1 MTEVGPPRQAPGSAA
16 AVRQRPE
23 PCAERICRTRRRP
36 PRDRRSSPPTPTDR
50 PVACALRTTS
60 RRDGH
65 PDRPLGNCAAMA
77 GMTTEQAMTTEH
89 IHFGD
94 STRQAALFET
104 MILAAAADGSVDKV
118 ELQEI
123 YRRVFERP
131 EFHGIQADD
140 LRLAIEHAARRVAE
154 AHSLEH
160 ILPSI
165 VDRLPDK
172 ASRELAFGL
181 AASVIVADGRTPLAE
196 LNILKALQ
204 DMFDLSEEDVARLF
218 ETAQSHGEFPPT
230 KGK

>member
-1 MTEVGPPRQAPGSAA
+1 
-16 AVRQRPE
+16 
-23 PCAERICRTRRRP
+23 
-36 PRDRRSSPPTPTDR
+36 
-50 PVACALRTTS
+50 
-60 RRDGH
+60 
-65 PDRPLGNCAAMA
+65 
-77 GMTTEQAMTTEH
+77 MTTDH
-89 IHFGD
+89 IQFGD
-94 STRQAALFET
+94 TTRQAALFET
-104 MILAAAADGSVDKV
+104 MILAAAADGAVNKV
-118 ELQEI
+118 EVEEI

-131 EFHGIQADD
+131 EFHGIHADD
-140 LRLAIEHAARRVAE
+140 LKTAIENAARRVAE

-181 AASVIVADGRTPLAE
+181 AASVIVADGKTPLVE

-218 ETAQSHGEFPPT
+218 ETAQTHGEFPPT

>member
-1 MTEVGPPRQAPGSAA
+1 
-16 AVRQRPE
+16 
-23 PCAERICRTRRRP
+23 
-36 PRDRRSSPPTPTDR
+36 
-50 PVACALRTTS
+50 
-60 RRDGH
+60 
-65 PDRPLGNCAAMA
+65 
-77 GMTTEQAMTTEH
+77 MTTDH
-89 IHFGD
+89 VHFGD

-104 MILAAAADGSVDKV
+104 MILAAAVDGAVNKT
-118 ELQEI
+118 ELEEI

-131 EFHGIQADD
+131 EFHGIHADD
-140 LRLAIEHAARRVAE
+140 LRAAIENAARRVAE

-181 AASVIVADGRTPLAE
+181 AASVIVADGKTPLAE

-218 ETAQSHGEFPPT
+218 ETAQTHGEFPPT

>member
-1 MTEVGPPRQAPGSAA
+1 MQAIAA
-16 AVRQRPE
+16 SRPA
-23 PCAERICRTRRRP
+23 PTRAQP
-36 PRDRRSSPPTPTDR
+36 DRRHRRMRVPYHIRARWTSGPASGKLPPED
-50 PVACALRTTS
+50 
-60 RRDGH
+60 
-65 PDRPLGNCAAMA
+65 
-77 GMTTEQAMTTEH
+77 AMTTDH
-89 IHFGD
+89 IHFD
-94 STRQAALFET
+94 DKTRQAALFET
-104 MILAAAADGSVDKV
+104 MILAAAADGAVDKV
-118 ELQEI
+118 EVEEI

-131 EFHGIQADD
+131 EFHGIHADD
-140 LRLAIEHAARRVAE
+140 LKTAIEHAARRVAE

-218 ETAQSHGEFPPT
+218 ETAQTHGEFPPT